1 MKVLVTA
8 NMDERNLD
16 RLETDL
22 GLDVTYRP
30 IADRE
35 ERYSPTELEDLL
47 EDVSVFV
54 VGFEGIPPELLD
66 ATDLDVIACSRGG
79 PDANVDISAA
89 TDRGIPVLYAPGRNA
104 VSVADFT
111 LGLMLAAARHIAH
124 SHHLLHTGVYTGEP
138 RADTASGGERED
150 VTWGVA
156 AGTPYVGLKGPE
168 LCNKQLGLVGFGDI
182 GRKVA
187 KRAVGFGMDV
197 AAYDP
202 YVDAET
208 MAEAGVEKA
217 SLEEV
222 CRESTFV
229 SVHCPVT
236 EDTRGLLGEAEFD
249 ALPDDA
255 YFINTAR
262 GAIIDQDA
270 LVETLRR
277 GELRGAALD
286 VYDQEPLPENHPLLE
301 MDNVVTTP
309 HLGGAAEEVIT
320 RHSEM
325 LVDDLAR
332 FLAGDR
338 PEHVANPDVLAAAP
352 GGDD

>member
-1 MKVLVTA
+1 MKALVTA
-8 NMDERNLD
+8 NMDERNLH
-16 RLETDL
+16 RLETEV

-35 ERYSPTELEDLL
+35 ERYSPTELEELL

-54 VGFEGIPPELLD
+54 VGYEGIPPELLD
-66 ATDLDVIACSRGG
+66 AADLDVIACSRGG
-79 PDANVDISAA
+79 PDANVDIAAA
-89 TDRGIPVLYAPGRNA
+89 TGRGIPVLYAPGRNA

-138 RADTASGGERED
+138 QNDTAPGGERED

-156 AGTPYVGLKGPE
+156 ATSPYAKLKGPE
-168 LCNKQLGLVGFGDI
+168 LYDKQLGLVGFGDI

-197 AAYDP
+197 VAHDP

-208 MAEAGVEKA
+208 MAEAGVEKVGVGD
-217 SLEEV
+217 L

-236 EDTRGLLGEAEFD
+236 EDTRGLLGTDEFEAM
-249 ALPDDA
+249 PDDA

-270 LVETLRR
+270 LVETLRN
-277 GELRGAALD
+277 GGLRGAALD
-286 VYDQEPLPENHPLLE
+286 VYDREPLPDDHPLLE

-309 HLGGAAEEVIT
+309 HLGGAAEEVVE
-320 RHSEM
+320 RHSAM

-332 FLAGDR
+332 FLQGDQ
-338 PEHVANPDVLAAAP
+338 PEHVANPDVLAAAA
-352 GGDD
+352 GGSD

>member
-1 MKVLVTA
+1 MKALVTA
-8 NMDERNLD
+8 NMDERSLD

-30 IADRE
+30 IADRDD
-35 ERYSPTELEDLL
+35 RYSPAELEEFL
-47 EDVSVFV
+47 EGVGVFV
-54 VGFEGIPPELLD
+54 VGFEGIPPALLD
-66 ATDLDVIACSRGG
+66 ATDLQVIACSRGG
-79 PDANVDISAA
+79 PDANVDIAAA
-89 TDRGIPVLYAPGRNA
+89 TERDIPVLYAPGRNA

-124 SHHLLHTGVYTGEP
+124 GHHLLHEGVYTGEP
-138 RADTASGGERED
+138 QADTAAGGERED

-156 AGTPYVGLKGPE
+156 AGSPYVALKGPE
-168 LCNKQLGLVGFGDI
+168 LYDKQLGLVGFGDI
-182 GRKVA
+182 GREVT
-187 KRAVGFGMDV
+187 KRAAGFGMDV
-197 AAYDP
+197 VAYDP
-202 YVDAET
+202 YVDAEE
-208 MAEAGVEKA
+208 MAAAGARKVD
-217 SLEEV
+217 LEEL

-236 EDTRGLLGEAEFD
+236 EDTRGLIGEAEFD
-249 ALPDDA
+249 AMPEDA

-270 LVETLRR
+270 LVEALQDER
-277 GELRGAALD
+277 LRGAALD
-286 VYDQEPLPENHPLLE
+286 VYDKEPLPEDHPLLG

-309 HLGGAAEEVIT
+309 HLGGAAEEVIE

-325 LVDDLAR
+325 LVDGLEQLLD
-332 FLAGDR
+332 GKR
-338 PEHVANPDVLAAAP
+338 PENVANPDTLAAAP